1 MSDCTYC
8 GEDAG
13 EGYDTCMSCRNKK
26 NVVTLGN
33 KPIGVYIKKIFELG
47 TEHNVIIIKTLA
59 NNVHKVNY
67 HLKPMLEFWGLE
79 EVGKRKWVKEK
90 GNSGML
96 DVLHIKFEMIASL
109 RGIKT
114 DKGIRVGR
122 E

>member
-1 MSDCTYC
+1 MSECTYC

-26 NVVTLGN
+26 NIVTIGN
-33 KPIGVYIKKIFELG
+33 MPVGYYVRKIFELG
-47 TEHNVIIIKTLA
+47 AEHNVIYIKTLA

-67 HLKPMLEFWGLE
+67 YLKPMLEFWGLE

-90 GNSGML
+90 GEKGVL
-96 DVLHIKFEMIASL
+96 DSLHIKFEMIPSL
-109 RGIKT
+109 RGIKK
-114 DKGIRVGR
+114 DKGIRVVR

>member
-1 MSDCTYC
+1 MSECIHC

-26 NVVTLGN
+26 NIVTIGN
-33 KPIGVYIKKIFELG
+33 KPIGLYVRKIFELG
-47 TEHNVIIIKTLA
+47 AEHNVIIIKTLA

-67 HLKPMLEFWGLE
+67 YLKPMLEFWGLE
-79 EVGKRKWVKEK
+79 EDGKRKWVKEK
-90 GNSGML
+90 GDNKDL
-96 DVLHIKFEMIASL
+96 DVLHIKFEMIPSL

-114 DKGIRVGR
+114 DKGIRVER